1 MICKRLV
8 TLADLTHKISAGDW
22 QYVNAVVSRYLPTI
36 RPPIFRVKGNE
47 SRLRIV
53 NITRREGSP
62 VPYCI
67 VDAQENNRM
76 NRFVSKLTAAAAGLA
91 VLLLASGVGSQ
102 PASAQ
107 TPAPTSAAPAG
118 RTITVIGT
126 GTVYTAPDI
135 AYLQVGVDAQNSDLT
150 AALKEV
156 DTKMNAIV
164 TALKTA
170 GIADADIQT
179 VQYSVYRENRPDQPQ
194 SGSSSAQPQAIY
206 HAVNIARITVRA
218 PGKTG
223 DVLNAAVN
231 AGANVINSVEFG
243 VKDTKASET
252 NARKAAMDDARAKA
266 GELAANVG
274 GTLGQVIAID
284 ESNGAQ
290 PFPRLGAAQGG
301 MGGGGP
307 ALSGGSLQVSVQ
319 LTVTFE
325 LK

>member
-1 MICKRLV
+1 
-8 TLADLTHKISAGDW
+8 
-22 QYVNAVVSRYLPTI
+22 
-36 RPPIFRVKGNE
+36 
-47 SRLRIV
+47 
-53 NITRREGSP
+53 
-62 VPYCI
+62 
-67 VDAQENNRM
+67 M
-76 NRFVSKLTAAAAGLA
+76 NRFVSKLTAAIAGFA
-91 VLLLASGVGSQ
+91 VLLIASGVPSQ

-107 TPAPTSAAPAG
+107 TPAPTSAASAG

-135 AYLQVGVDAQNSDLT
+135 AYLQAGVDVQNSDLT

-156 DTKMNAIV
+156 DTRMNAV
-164 TALKTA
+164 VAALKA
-170 GIADADIQT
+170 ANIPDADIQT
-179 VQYSVYRENRPDQPQ
+179 VQYSVYRESRPDMPQ
-194 SGSSSAQPQAIY
+194 SGNSTQPQAIY

-218 PGKTG
+218 PGKVG

-252 NARKAAMDDARAKA
+252 AARKAALDDARAKA
-266 GELAANVG
+266 TELATNVG
-274 GTLGQVIAID
+274 GTLGQVITID
-284 ESNGAQ
+284 ESGGAQ
-290 PFPRLGAAQGG
+290 PFPRLAAAQGG

-319 LTVTFE
+319 LVVTFE

>member
-1 MICKRLV
+1 
-8 TLADLTHKISAGDW
+8 
-22 QYVNAVVSRYLPTI
+22 
-36 RPPIFRVKGNE
+36 
-47 SRLRIV
+47 
-53 NITRREGSP
+53 
-62 VPYCI
+62 
-67 VDAQENNRM
+67 M
-76 NRFVSKLTAAAAGLA
+76 NRFVWKLTAAAAGLA
-91 VLLLASGVGSQ
+91 VLLVASGVPSQ

-135 AYLQVGVDAQNSDLT
+135 AYLQVGVEAQNSDLT

-164 TALKTA
+164 TALKAA

-179 VQYSVYRENRPDQPQ
+179 VQYSVFRENRPEQPQ
-194 SGSSSAQPQAIY
+194 SSDSTQPQAIY
-206 HAVNIARITVRA
+206 HAVNIARITVRT
-218 PGKTG
+218 PGKAGET
-223 DVLNAAVN
+223 LNAAVN

-266 GELAANVG
+266 GELATNVG

-290 PFPRLGAAQGG
+290 PFPRLAAAQGG

-319 LTVTFE
+319 LVVTFE